1 MPDLAER
8 FGLELQ
14 SQTQVVASPTV
25 DVLDPIARNLS
36 MAENDPDVVVTC
48 VYDSGCAEWIT
59 ALRKSGWSPRAQV
72 FTVCIGMDSFV
83 DTVGATDAMFMTDI
97 SPWDPSL
104 SAQVDVVGW
113 TAMEEFADL
122 FYANTQRASTYH
134 SASAAASV
142 GALVQA
148 IERSNGF
155 DSDAIATVLANEE
168 FTTLYGNLSFDANGQ
183 SKAPSL
189 FLQYDINTT
198 VVTFYPLD
206 ASFGTLVYPMSTW
219 LHRDCMF
226 KSTCETGS
234 VSTVIGK
241 CQKDGSC
248 QCIDKNARS
257 SGTGVNASCLYIP
270 EEEMTS
276 INQGLLAL
284 GYALFY
290 IQACMSMS
298 CVAWTI
304 YYREHKVVNASQSPL
319 VHWL

>member
-183 SKAPSL
+183 SSP
-189 FLQYDINTT
+189 
-198 VVTFYPLD
+198 
-206 ASFGTLVYPMSTW
+206 
-219 LHRDCMF
+219 
-226 KSTCETGS
+226 
-234 VSTVIGK
+234 K
-241 CQKDGSC
+241 CQVFF
-248 QCIDKNARS
+248 S
-257 SGTGVNASCLYIP
+257 SMISTL
-270 EEEMTS
+270 
-276 INQGLLAL
+276 QL
-284 GYALFY
+284 
-290 IQACMSMS
+290 
-298 CVAWTI
+298 
-304 YYREHKVVNASQSPL
+304 
-319 VHWL
+319 